1 MEIPGFTAEQAWALD
16 AVAERA
22 ARKVLAERAQMPCTA
37 ACPRVEEVRD
47 SVYGNGSDGLKT
59 SVTKL
64 QKDVA
69 SLVWWYRILVAAVV
83 SSWAALLYGFVR

>member
-1 MEIPGFTAEQAWALD
+1 MDVPGFTAEQAWALD

-22 ARKVLAERAQMPCTA
+22 ARKVLAEHGSSPCTA

-47 SVYGNGSDGLKT
+47 TVYGNGADGLKT
-59 SVTKL
+59 AVTRL

-69 SLVWWYRILVAAVV
+69 SLVWWYRVLVAAVV
-83 SSWAALLYGFVR
+83 SSWVALLMSFIR

>member
-1 MEIPGFTAEQAWALD
+1 MDAPGFTAEQAWALD

-22 ARKVLAERAQMPCTA
+22 ARKVLTEYSSAPCTA

-47 SVYGNGSDGLKT
+47 TVYGNGSDGLKT
-59 SVTKL
+59 AVTRL

-69 SLVWWYRILVAAVV
+69 SLVWWYRVLVAAVV
-83 SSWAALLYGFVR
+83 GSWIGLLLSVVS